1 VVISRNAECLI
12 CNKEYFIRVSIGL
25 DSYQKHYFDCLDC
38 EQPIGV
44 AVRSKAPNGHIE
56 TVENC
61 KLGGFDRSKTIINL
75 HPSFCFPVDKYHD
88 AMFFPSIEGVHLL
101 YPHMRQREGAFQQD
115 VASQFD
121 IPNAD
126 SMWGNVKAIY
136 QLSHAKGKDKALAK
150 LIKGYNLQ
158 RNKVK
163 IDDSNC
169 DTYIDVMREF
179 YDALF
184 YPRVNKL
191 YEPIK
196 RLIDKLYDE
205 GKLDDFYEYYKEN
218 LREENGLRYLSV
230 FSTYFRNRD
239 ILGQLIYRARINN
252 SEVDDLMVGSKN
264 FDAIKL
270 FYGEAYE
277 SLTSNFTV
285 LACLNNLE
293 SGRKYDEFMRL
304 TLPQYIKDLEKSK
317 KDGPIKGNPIFSKF
331 SESLDSSLRNGSHHA
346 SVWRQG
352 EVIMYRSGGTGAER
366 SISYSRYLFMCNVL
380 TVSIAALHMVELHL
394 VSKYS

>member
-1 VVISRNAECLI
+1 MVISQNAECLI
-12 CNKEYFIRVSIGL
+12 CNKEYFIRVAIGL

-38 EQPIGV
+38 EQSIGV

-61 KLGGFDRSKTIINL
+61 KLGEFDRSKTIINL

-88 AMFFPSIEGVHLL
+88 SMFFPSIEGIELL
-101 YPHMRQREGAFQQD
+101 LPYMRQREGAFQQD

-126 SMWGNVKAIY
+126 TMWGRVKAIY
-136 QLSHAKGKDKALAK
+136 QLSHSEGKDKALSK

-158 RNKVK
+158 RSKVK
-163 IDDSNC
+163 IGVSKC
-169 DTYIDVMREF
+169 DTYIGVLSEF
-179 YDALF
+179 YDSLF
-184 YPRVNKL
+184 YPRVNEL
-191 YEPIK
+191 FEPIA
-196 RLIDKLYDE
+196 RLIDELYDA
-205 GKLDDFYEYYKEN
+205 GKLDEFYDYYKDN

-230 FSTYFRNRD
+230 FTTYFKHRD

-264 FDAIKL
+264 FDSIKL
-270 FYGEAYE
+270 FYGDAYE

-293 SGRKYDEFMRL
+293 SGRKYDKFMKL
-304 TLPQYIKDLEKSK
+304 TLPQYIKGLEKSK

-346 SVWRQG
+346 SFWRKG
-352 EVIMYRSGGTGAER
+352 EVVMYRSGGAGAER
-366 SISYSRYLFMCNVL
+366 SISYSRYIYMCSVL

-394 VSKYS
+394 TSKYS

>member
-1 VVISRNAECLI
+1 MVISQNAECLI
-12 CNKEYFIRVSIGL
+12 CNKEYFVRVAIGL

-38 EQPIGV
+38 EQPIGI
-44 AVRSKAPNGHIE
+44 AVRSKPPTGHIE

-61 KLGGFDRSKTIINL
+61 KLGGFERSKTIINL
-75 HPSFCFPVDKYHD
+75 HPNFCFPVDKYHD
-88 AMFFPSIEGVHLL
+88 PMFFPSIEGVNLL
-101 YPHMRQREGAFQQD
+101 YPYMRQREGSFQQD

-126 SMWGNVKAIY
+126 TTWGKVKAIY
-136 QLSHAKGKDKALAK
+136 QLSHVEGKDKALAK

-158 RNKVK
+158 RSKVK
-163 IDDSNC
+163 IGDCQC
-169 DTYIDVMREF
+169 DTYIDVMKEF
-179 YDALF
+179 YDGLF
-184 YPRVNKL
+184 YPRVNEL
-191 YEPIK
+191 YEPIE
-196 RLIDKLYDE
+196 RLIDQLYDS
-205 GKLDDFYEYYKEN
+205 GKLDEFYDYYKDN

-230 FSTYFRNRD
+230 FTTYFKHRE

-264 FDAIKL
+264 FDSIKL

-285 LACLNNLE
+285 LACLNNLD
-293 SGRKYDEFMRL
+293 SGRKFDEFLRL
-304 TLPQYIKDLEKSK
+304 SLPQYIKDLEKSK
-317 KDGPIKGNPIFSKF
+317 KDGPIKGNPLFSKF

-352 EVIMYRSGGTGAER
+352 EAIMYRSGGTGAER
-366 SISYSRYLFMCNVL
+366 SISYSRYLYMCNVL
-380 TVSIAALHMVELHL
+380 TVSIASLHMVELHL
-394 VSKYS
+394 TSKYS

>member
-1 VVISRNAECLI
+1 VVISQNVECLI
-12 CNKEYFIRVSIGL
+12 CNKEYFVRVAIGL

-38 EQPIGV
+38 EQPIGI
-44 AVRSKAPNGHIE
+44 AVRSNTPNGHIE
-56 TVENC
+56 SVENC
-61 KLGGFDRSKTIINL
+61 NLGGFDRSKTVINL
-75 HPSFCFPVDKYHD
+75 HPSFCFPVEKYHD
-88 AMFFPSIEGVHLL
+88 AMFFPSIEGVELI
-101 YPHMRQREGAFQQD
+101 YPHMRQRDGDFQQE

-126 SMWGNVKAIY
+126 SMWGKVKAIY
-136 QLSHAKGKDKALAK
+136 QLSHTGGKDKALEQ

-158 RNKVK
+158 RSKVK
-163 IDDSNC
+163 IGDSNC
-169 DTYIDVMREF
+169 DTYIDVLCEF

-184 YPRVNKL
+184 YPRVNEL
-191 YEPIK
+191 YEPIG
-196 RLIDKLYDE
+196 RLIDDLYE
-205 GKLDDFYEYYKEN
+205 AGKLDDFYNYYKDN
-218 LREENGLRYLSV
+218 LREENSLRYLSV
-230 FSTYFRNRD
+230 FSAYFNNRD
-239 ILGQLIYRARINN
+239 ILGQLIYRARIN
-252 SEVDDLMVGSKN
+252 SFEVDNLMVGSKN

-293 SGRKYDEFMRL
+293 SGRKFDEFMKL

-317 KDGPIKGNPIFSKF
+317 KDGPIKRNPLFSKF
-331 SESLDSSLRNGSHHA
+331 SDYLDSSLRNGSHHA

-352 EVIMYRSGGTGAER
+352 EVVMYRSGGNGAER
-366 SISYSRYLFMCNVL
+366 SISYSRYLYMCSVL
-380 TVSIAALHMVELHL
+380 TVSLAALHMVELHL

>member
-1 VVISRNAECLI
+1 MVISQNVECSI
-12 CNKEYFIRVSIGL
+12 CNKEYFIRVAIGL

-38 EQPIGV
+38 EQSIGI
-44 AVRSKAPNGHIE
+44 AVRSRAPNGNIE
-56 TVENC
+56 IVENC
-61 KLGGFDRSKTIINL
+61 KLGGFDRNKTIINL
-75 HPSFCFPVDKYHD
+75 HPSFCFPVDKYHNS
-88 AMFFPSIEGVHLL
+88 MFFPSIEGVQLL
-101 YPHMRQREGAFQQD
+101 FPHMRQREGSFQQD

-126 SMWGNVKAIY
+126 TVWGKVKAIY
-136 QLSHAKGKDKALAK
+136 QLSHLEGKDKALKK
-150 LIKGYNLQ
+150 LIKGYNFQ
-158 RNKVK
+158 RSKVK
-163 IDDSNC
+163 IGDSQC
-169 DTYIDVMREF
+169 ATYVDVMKEF

-184 YPRVNKL
+184 YPRVNEL
-191 YEPIK
+191 YEPIES
-196 RLIDKLYDE
+196 LINQLYDD
-205 GKLDDFYEYYKEN
+205 GKLDEFYNYYKDN

-230 FSTYFRNRD
+230 FTTYFKHRD

-252 SEVDDLMVGSKN
+252 SEVDELMVGSKN

-270 FYGEAYE
+270 FYGEGYE

-293 SGRKYDEFMRL
+293 SGRKYDEFLRL
-304 TLPQYIKDLEKSK
+304 TLPQYIKDVEKSK
-317 KDGPIKGNPIFSKF
+317 KDGPIKANPIFSRF

-352 EVIMYRSGGTGAER
+352 EVIMYRSGGTGAEK
-366 SISYSRYLFMCNVL
+366 SISYSRYLYMCSVL
-380 TVSIAALHMVELHL
+380 TVSIAALHMVELHI